1 MRRVAPI
8 DSTAHL
14 LQAFAGGLPA
24 LLTMLALLLVESV
37 SKTDPQSTAKQDAEN
52 CNNDGVG
59 LGAAVFRVI
68 EAGTAI
74 VDVFVVHERTRERA
88 HAQQYAVPGMPCQR
102 LFLPLPFFFTRLGR
116 LVTLATVS

>member
-8 DSTAHL
+8 DPTAHL

-37 SKTDPQSTAKQDAEN
+37 SKADPKSTAKQDAEN

-59 LGAAVFRVI
+59 FGAAVLRVI
-68 EAGTAI
+68 EPRTAGEW
-74 VDVFVVHERTRERA
+74 FVWAHERTR
-88 HAQQYAVPGMPCQR
+88 
-102 LFLPLPFFFTRLGR
+102 
-116 LVTLATVS
+116 